1 MQSWL
6 GRKLID
12 FQLSALRRG
21 DPRPSLMLD
30 GHDVELTFPGAH
42 SWSGVY
48 RGKAAHRR
56 WIERFC
62 RSGLQIFADE
72 VVVKGFPWRT
82 TICIRGHDQLDD
94 DGGERVYENRYVI
107 WAHLRWGLLRDYE
120 VYEDTQKV
128 AALDEW
134 MARTEHAAAGGVAA

>member
-1 MQSWL
+1 MQSRP
-6 GRKLID
+6 GKKLTD
-12 FQLSALRRG
+12 FQLPAPRHG
-21 DPRPSLMLD
+21 DPRPAPMPD
-30 GHDVELTFPGAH
+30 GRDIKLTFPGAH
-42 SWSGVY
+42 PWSDVY

-72 VVVKGFPWRT
+72 VVVKGFPWCT
-82 TICIRGHDQLDD
+82 TICVRGHDQ
-94 DGGERVYENRYVI
+94 YVI
-107 WAHLRWGLLRDYE
+107 WARLRWGLLRDYE

-134 MARTEHAAAGGVAA
+134 MARTGHPAAGAVAA

>member
-1 MQSWL
+1 MQTWL
-6 GRKLID
+6 GKKLID
-12 FQLSALRRG
+12 LQFLALRHG
-21 DPRPSLMLD
+21 DPLPSLVFD
-30 GHDVELTFPGAH
+30 GRDVELTFPGAH

-48 RGKAAHRR
+48 RGKVAHRR
-56 WIERFC
+56 RIERFC

-82 TICIRGHDQLDD
+82 TICIRGRDSLDD
-94 DGGERVYENRYVI
+94 GSGERVYESRYAI
-107 WAHLRWGLLRDYE
+107 WARLRWGMLRDYE

-134 MARTEHAAAGGVAA
+134 MARTGHAAAGGVVA